1 VKAAPPPAH
10 PELGRWVAAVLRVGT
25 LAAIAMV
32 AIGYAWA
39 VATGERHLE
48 AAPVVDEIAAGGG
61 DGLAAVGLLTL
72 TLVPPAMLVVAAVAH
87 AARARERRMAIAAVV
102 VAALLVGSLAV
113 AAVLG
118 SAI

>member
-72 TLVPPAMLVVAAVAH
+72 TLVPPAMLVAAAVAL
-87 AARARERRMAIAAVV
+87 ARARERRMAIAAVV